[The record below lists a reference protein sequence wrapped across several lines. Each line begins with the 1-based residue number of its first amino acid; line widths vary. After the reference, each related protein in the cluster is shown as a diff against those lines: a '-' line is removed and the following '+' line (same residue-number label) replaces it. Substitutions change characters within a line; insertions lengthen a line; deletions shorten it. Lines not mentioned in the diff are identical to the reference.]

1 MTTSTEEPT
10 NGFEQVLS
18 DIFDLA
24 ELQMQLLSVDSQE
37 ARRKVSKA
45 LMLASFAVPLSSA
58 MFTVALFGI
67 GYVLHETLE
76 WSLGA
81 SMLTAS
87 AITALFILIL
97 VLVAFNLIRTAATAT
112 QETKSEFVESLRW
125 IKATIISP
133 KTSAR
138 NQIRRESFSQTSS
151 NGKAFGN

>member
-67 GYVLHETLE
+67 GYVLHETLG

-97 VLVAFNLIRTAATAT
+97 VLVAFNLIRTAATAM

-151 NGKAFGN
+151 NGKAFSN

>member
-87 AITALFILIL
+87 AITALVILIL
-97 VLVAFNLIRTAATAT
+97 VLVAFNLIRTAATAM

>member
-97 VLVAFNLIRTAATAT
+97 VLVAFNLLRTAATAM

>member
-97 VLVAFNLIRTAATAT
+97 VLVAFNLIRTAATAM

-151 NGKAFGN
+151 NGKAFSN

>member
-18 DIFDLA
+18 DILDLA

-97 VLVAFNLIRTAATAT
+97 VLVAFNLIRTAATAM

>member
-37 ARRKVSKA
+37 ARRKVFKA

-97 VLVAFNLIRTAATAT
+97 VLVAFNLIRTAATAM